1 MKVENFL
8 LRENGW
14 VPNNGLLPVI
24 VYRAA
29 VETDSDRANRFEALF
44 GDHGWPA
51 QWRDGVYDYHH
62 YHSTA
67 HEALGI
73 AGGAARLMLGG
84 PGGREI
90 EVGAGD
96 AVVLPVGTGHCC
108 VTASADFLVC
118 RRLSARAGLGYLPQG
133 AKRWNAPAH
142 EPGANSRPGSRRGRW
157 RRGCEALAGRLG
169 DHRRTSERP
178 PPLPGR
184 PFHCQPNAAGSG
196 EPGPRGGGLAHM
208 TCRGRHLTMRHL
220 TTSFPLLGH

>member
-14 VPNNGLLPVI
+14 VPNNELLPVI

-29 VETDSDRANRFEALF
+29 VETDSDRVNRFEALF

-108 VTASADFLVC
+108 VTASADFLVV
-118 RRLSARAGLGYLPQG
+118 G
-133 AKRWNAPAH
+133 AY
-142 EPGANSRPGSRRGRW
+142 
-157 RRGCEALAGRLG
+157 
-169 DHRRTSERP
+169 
-178 PPLPGR
+178 
-184 PFHCQPNAAGSG
+184 
-196 EPGPRGGGLAHM
+196 PRGQDWDICREAPSAGMRQRMSQVPIPDRDPVEGVGGAVARLWP
-208 TCRGRHLTMRHL
+208 G
-220 TTSFPLLGH
+220 G